1 MKSRHPRYIALNLE
15 ISAMEQKLYSIYD
28 DLKKTHEFPSL
39 EMIKHVFR
47 NRTGIKKTL
56 LSVFNDLIQ
65 NKEQRL
71 GIEYAK
77 GTIKNYISTKNRLKK
92 FLKDVYMST
101 DIEISKLNEEFMSLF
116 EIYLQKT
123 CRLNAIYKHTQR
135 FKAVIHYGQKKKWFT
150 EDPFKYHQGKTE
162 PTNRQYMTAF
172 ELQKIERLS
181 FEGDLEEV
189 RHMYLFMCYT
199 GMSYGEVI
207 SFKQEHIM
215 VGGNGRRFIN
225 KVRGKTDQNYSI
237 SLYEKAEE
245 LIALYKDHPG
255 IMYPGTIFPYKTN
268 KQMNDNIRVIAS
280 KAGIT
285 KALTTHVG
293 RHTYATLSLE
303 SGVPMETLSE
313 TLGHKDLKTTQ
324 TYGKITKAKIEK
336 DYQCATFL
344 Q

>member
-1 MKSRHPRYIALNLE
+1 
-15 ISAMEQKLYSIYD
+15 
-28 DLKKTHEFPSL
+28 
-39 EMIKHVFR
+39 
-47 NRTGIKKTL
+47 
-56 LSVFNDLIQ
+56 
-65 NKEQRL
+65 
-71 GIEYAK
+71 
-77 GTIKNYISTKNRLKK
+77 
-92 FLKDVYMST
+92 
-101 DIEISKLNEEFMSLF
+101 MSLF

-225 KVRGKTDQNYSI
+225 KRRGKTDLTYGITLRN
-237 SLYEKAEE
+237 KAEE
-245 LIALYKDHPG
+245 IIGYFKDHPESVCN
-255 IMYPGTIFPYKTN
+255 GTVFPHKSN
-268 KQMNDNIRVIAS
+268 KVMNDNIRVIAS

-285 KALTTHVG
+285 KDITSHVG

-303 SGVPMETLSE
+303 SGVPIETLSK
-313 TLGHKDLKTTQ
+313 TLGHGDIKTTQ
-324 TYGKITKAKIEK
+324 IYGKITKAKIEK